1 MEPVRVEADGEV
13 DGEVEDLPLLPEHWA
28 QVGAAL
34 RSLYLGQFLA
44 TLGIPVVGF
53 VLRAIGHRR
62 LARHGPTAAVR
73 RMELVRFAMQFLAV
87 GFVLGALA
95 FAFAGVAVL
104 AFVLALVAVWLLDLV
119 LWVRVGR
126 ALVAWAGSAQLVE
139 EWRTVPRR
147 TVVALAISGA
157 LGALI
162 VASLFGDATGPGRF
176 VVLVFVLPVASVL
189 PLVPLLFTSWRT
201 YRLFS
206 TPLVAAWAAD
216 APPPPTADDRT

>member
-1 MEPVRVEADGEV
+1 MEPLDADGDVEV
-13 DGEVEDLPLLPEHWA
+13 ADLPLLPEHWG

-34 RSLYLGQFLA
+34 RSLYLGQFLTA
-44 TLGIPVVGF
+44 LGVPVVGY
-53 VLRAIGHRR
+53 VLLAIGHRR
-62 LARHGPTAAVR
+62 LARRGPTAAVR
-73 RMELVRFAMQFLAV
+73 RMELARFAMQFLAV
-87 GFVLGALA
+87 GFVVGALV
-95 FAFAGVAVL
+95 FAFAGAAVVAF
-104 AFVLALVAVWLLDLV
+104 ALALVAVWLVDLV

-147 TVVALAISGA
+147 MAVALAIAVA

-162 VASLFGDATGPGRF
+162 VATLLGDAVGPGGF
-176 VVLVFVLPVASVL
+176 VALLLVLPAANVL

-216 APPPPTADDRT
+216 APPPPTADDRA